1 MSQYWALTARKPR
14 SGKTSAGSV
23 ARAPVLLIP
32 ASTTIG
38 TNLRNYT
45 LDLQFTASI
54 RERGV
59 LQPITAI
66 RTDDGVEVRAGQ
78 RRALAARQVS
88 LATIAVSVVFESLP
102 SGRWPRVTSS
112 ARSQAVG
119 MPCLRAGASFG
130 AVKQLRCAH
139 GDSAYPGSPCSSG
152 GRGAGPVMRG
162 MAFGVGMA
170 VGAMVSVRVTAVDMV
185 EFATALPLG
194 AP

>member
-32 ASTTIG
+32 ASPTIG

-54 RERGV
+54 REHGV

-119 MPCLRAGASFG
+119 MPASEP
-130 AVKQLRCAH
+130 ARS
-139 GDSAYPGSPCSSG
+139 SAP
-152 GRGAGPVMRG
+152 
-162 MAFGVGMA
+162 
-170 VGAMVSVRVTAVDMV
+170 
-185 EFATALPLG
+185 
-194 AP
+194 